1 MTLPLPCA
9 YDMRHKIVHLFSA
22 LAVEAPPGLKMKAQ
36 RIISLAQRAFLMG
49 ALLVLVSG
57 CSSLRYYRQAVA
69 GQYEIISRQEPIE
82 KILARTNTSPELRAK
97 LLLVQ
102 ELRVFAERDL
112 KLKPDGH
119 YTRYADLGRRHVVW
133 NVTAAPEFSL
143 EPHEW
148 WYPVVGR
155 LDYRGFFSESAARD
169 YAGQLARKGEDV
181 HVGGV
186 DAYSTLGWFK
196 DPVLNTFI
204 HDEPFDLADTLFH
217 ELAHQRVFA
226 SGDTDFNEAFAT
238 TVAREGVRRWL
249 ARCGNETTRTKY
261 ETSLRQEEQFV
272 TLVMEAREE
281 LKRVYDGA
289 TSADAQRAGKART
302 VAQLRADYE
311 TLKTTWQGDTHYDAW
326 FRQPLNNA
334 QLNTVATYHH
344 LVPVF
349 ELLLQD
355 AGGDLEK
362 FYAEAA
368 GLAKLLKEKRRIR
381 MDELAR

>member
-1 MTLPLPCA
+1 
-9 YDMRHKIVHLFSA
+9 
-22 LAVEAPPGLKMKAQ
+22 MKAD
-36 RIISLAQRAFLMG
+36 RTVSFAQRAILLG
-49 ALLVLVSG
+49 ALLVLADG

-82 KILARTNTSPELRAK
+82 KILTRTNTSPELRAK

-102 ELRVFAERDL
+102 ELRVFAEHDL

-143 EPHEW
+143 EAHEW

-155 LDYRGFFSESAARD
+155 LDYRGFFSESAARA
-169 YAGQLARKGEDV
+169 YAAQLARTGEDV

-249 ARCGNETTRTKY
+249 ARCGNETTRKKY
-261 ETSLRQEEQFV
+261 ETSLRQEGQFV
-272 TLVMEAREE
+272 ALVMEAREK
-281 LKRVYDGA
+281 LKRVYD
-289 TSADAQRAGKART
+289 SAAPADTRRAGKAHT

-311 TLKTTWQGDTHYDAW
+311 KLKASWQGDTHYDAW

-334 QLNTVATYHH
+334 QLNTVATYHD
-344 LVPVF
+344 LVPIF
-349 ELLLQD
+349 ELFLQD
-355 AGGDLEK
+355 ADGDLEK
-362 FYAEAA
+362 FYAQAS
-368 GLAKLLKEKRRIR
+368 GLAKLSKEKRRSR
-381 MDELAR
+381 MDEMAR